1 MLLRHALGVL
11 GVAAAGVLLAVSAVM
26 NYKMGESLGRTPFD
40 GQIYGAAS
48 AAADCF
54 KALIPFFFFAAIRN
68 KMWSQAA
75 ASAVVWVVV
84 TAYSLT
90 SAVGHAALNRN
101 DSTGHRAVG
110 AASYTDLRAE
120 LKRAEEQLGW
130 IPKHRPAA
138 TVKSEL
144 DSTKTQRAWSFTS
157 GCTEIT
163 GKTGRD
169 FCQQVHALSAEH
181 ASAMEGNTLNNRIT
195 EIKRK
200 LTAVEGTV
208 LIGDAD
214 PQATLF
220 SRLTGLDIPTVQ
232 TGLALFIALLLEIGS
247 GFGMYVAFS
256 QWRLYDR
263 AAPEAPSIAPV
274 AQPLVVPAATAV
286 APVAAPVTQKAR
298 NIVAN
303 DNRTPAKLVP
313 PVSDV
318 ERYNKERIE
327 SAEGSTVTATEL
339 YEDYCTWCEQLN
351 KEPLAL
357 PTFGR
362 EFSELGIVKQRIGGR
377 IRYLGIRVHK
387 DSESEE
393 DKKPPIPIVNVA

>member
-101 DSTGHRAVG
+101 DSTGTRAVG
-110 AASYTDLRAE
+110 AASYTDLRAD
-120 LKRAEEQLGW
+120 LKRAEEQLSW
-130 IPKHRPAA
+130 IPQHRPAA
-138 TVKSEL
+138 TVQSEL
-144 DSTKTQRAWSFTS
+144 DGAKTQRAWSFTKS
-157 GCTEIT
+157 CTDIT

-181 ASAMEGNTLNNRIT
+181 ASAVEAAGL
-195 EIKRK
+195 EIRVSDIKKK
-200 LTAVEGTV
+200 LAGVRDQGV
-208 LIGDAD
+208 IGDAD

-220 SRLTGLDIPTVQ
+220 SRLTGFDIPTVQ
-232 TGLALFIALLLEIGS
+232 TALALFIALLLEIGS

-263 AAPEAPSIAPV
+263 AAPEAPAIQPAP
-274 AQPLVVPAATAV
+274 QPLVVPTPVAV
-286 APVAAPVTQKAR
+286 APVAVPVTQKAR
-298 NIVAN
+298 AIVAN
-303 DNRTPAKLVP
+303 DNKTPAKLVP

-318 ERYNKERIE
+318 ERFNKERIE
-327 SAEGSTVTATEL
+327 AAEGSTVTATEL

-377 IRYLGIRVHK
+377 IRYLGIRVSK
-387 DSESEE
+387 ANEGEE
-393 DKKPPIPIVNVA
+393 DKKPPVPIVNAA